1 MKKLITTATVL
12 LGVAAIAAS
21 ALATQAEAGT
31 VTLKAQ
37 PTDDDGQ
44 ITLGELFDG
53 AGSAAGVVVGRRAGT
68 TAVLDA
74 AQVQV
79 AARRAGLVWDNA
91 TGLRRIVVRQGAAAP
106 VASAANAMTAAS
118 RSAATV
124 EALALTR
131 NLATGE
137 VVGPDDVAW
146 TTVQAHQAPVS
157 APQDANDVIG
167 LSARRPMRA
176 GQVLNSRDL
185 AAPQVIARN
194 DMVEVLYQVGGIEL
208 TITGRAQRN
217 AALGEPVTI
226 LNLQSGRL
234 IEAVAVA
241 EGRALAGP
249 AAQSGRQTRSNQ
261 YASR

>member
-12 LGVAAIAAS
+12 LGVAALAAS

-31 VTLKAQ
+31 VSLKAQ

-53 AGSAAGVVVGRRAGT
+53 AGSAASVVVGRRAGT

-74 AQVQV
+74 AQVQIT
-79 AARRAGLVWDNA
+79 ARRAGLVWDNA

-106 VASAANAMTAAS
+106 VANSLTTAS

-137 VVGPDDVAW
+137 IVGPDDVEW

-157 APQDANDVIG
+157 APQDANDIIG

-217 AALGEPVTI
+217 AALGEPVSI

-249 AAQSGRQTRSNQ
+249 AAQASRQSRSNQ

>member
-31 VTLKAQ
+31 VSLKAQ

-53 AGSAAGVVVGRRAGT
+53 AGSAASVVVGRRAGT

-74 AQVQV
+74 AQVQI

-106 VASAANAMTAAS
+106 VANTLTTAS
-118 RSAATV
+118 RSAGTV

-146 TTVQAHQAPVS
+146 TTVQAHQAPASV
-157 APQDANDVIG
+157 PQDANDIIG

-194 DMVEVLYQVGGIEL
+194 EMVEVLYQVGGVEL

-217 AALGEPVTI
+217 AALGDPVTI

-249 AAQSGRQTRSNQ
+249 AAQSGRPPRSNQ